1 MGACMTEATSAGAR
15 MTSLL
20 PAGLLPSNATPL
32 ERSIAATAASTF
44 DVPIPIAD
52 LMNPDAIP
60 LALLPWLAWHLGID
74 TWKDYWP
81 EQVKRARV
89 KAAISIARKKGT
101 AAAVRD
107 VIATFGAN
115 LALREWFE
123 TEPPGVR
130 GTFEIVMTVGAVDGL
145 PATAAYVAD
154 IIAEIDRAKRASAH
168 YTFTQG
174 FSMQARTGI
183 AAAARVAV
191 WRRLSLTDQFTDA

>member
-1 MGACMTEATSAGAR
+1 MTVGRSN
-15 MTSLL
+15 SLL

-32 ERSIAATAASTF
+32 ERSIAATSARI
-44 DVPIPIAD
+44 DDIPVPLAD
-52 LMNPDAIP
+52 LLNPDTIP
-60 LALLPWLAWHLGID
+60 LALLPWLAWHLGVD

-89 KAAISIARKKGT
+89 KAAIPIARKKGT
-101 AAAVRD
+101 VAAVRE

-123 TEPPGVR
+123 TNPPGR
-130 GTFEIVMTVGAVDGL
+130 PGTFEIVMTVSARDGL

-154 IIAEIDRAKRASAH
+154 IIAEIDRSKRASAH

-174 FSMQARTGI
+174 FSMQGTQRV
-183 AAAARVAV
+183 AAAARPALY
-191 WRRLSLTDQFTDA
+191 RRLALTDQLSDI

>member
-1 MGACMTEATSAGAR
+1 MTEASSAVAP
-15 MTSLL
+15 MTNLL
-20 PAGLLPSNATPL
+20 PAGLLPSSSTPL
-32 ERSIAATAASTF
+32 ERSIAATTARTF

-52 LMNPDAIP
+52 LMNADTIP

-81 EQVKRARV
+81 AQVKRARV

-101 AAAVRD
+101 VAAVRD

-123 TEPPGVR
+123 MEPPGVR

-191 WRRLSLTDQFTDA
+191 WRRLSLTDTFTDA

>member
-1 MGACMTEATSAGAR
+1 MTEVTSAGAR
-15 MTSLL
+15 MSS
-20 PAGLLPSNATPL
+20 LLPSNSTPL

-107 VIATFGAN
+107 VIVTFGAN